1 MKGTIFFI
9 LGFAACAFSVEVT
22 PVEKVITLLEDLKS
36 ETEAAGK
43 KEASTYDTF
52 ACFCKDTTI
61 EKSDA
66 IKAEQDNID
75 EIAAT
80 LEEQTGVSNAK
91 QAESEELA
99 AMIKTLDKEM
109 VDITAMREK
118 EKAKYEA
125 TAADMAKSV
134 ASLEGAIADI
144 QAGLGGAAAS
154 FLSIKKNIKKS
165 INMARDLDLGL
176 GASPKQ
182 QRAMSVLLQTD
193 ADDAPEGDFDSH
205 SDDIIAVLTDLEKE
219 FKAKAAAV
227 DQEEGQNKKD
237 FNEQIKAKT
246 NEKKQAKIDK
256 KTAEGDKAQADEN
269 IAKASEDMVKEEALL
284 KDDELY
290 MKDLTTKCEL
300 KAREWDQRSQMRSE
314 EVTALTAAIKIIKE
328 GVVDNSAVNKR
339 AFIQNEAQPIK
350 TPERKE
356 DPRDSAEEDSLD
368 GMDVDLS
375 FVQLSQQPRMKI
387 ASLVKQASKVTQTL
401 SEAQQAAKKEKVI
414 KSLVASGN
422 KLGSANLAALAMR
435 VQADPFIK
443 VKKLIQDLIER
454 LVTEAAEEATKKG
467 WCDTELGK
475 ATHTRDSNMDTI
487 MELNAELEGLE
498 ATKAKLE
505 EEIATLTTEIAD
517 LNESLTKETKMRAD
531 EKAENM
537 DTLDKAKAGLAAT
550 KDAYDVLQ
558 AFYKKGAKG
567 KVSLIQA
574 SPVDADSPASPSGA
588 YKGGQQKA
596 GGILAMLDVIISD
609 FERTIKVTTKAEK
622 ASHREFVE
630 FERTSK
636 TSIASKETGKSQA
649 ESDLKSTDSK
659 IAEGMD
665 DLDKHQSMLDDVLKE
680 LEDLKP
686 ACVDTGMSYADRVQK
701 RKDEIDALKKAL
713 CELDPEKVEDECK

>member
-1 MKGTIFFI
+1 
-9 LGFAACAFSVEVT
+9 
-22 PVEKVITLLEDLKS
+22 
-36 ETEAAGK
+36 
-43 KEASTYDTF
+43 
-52 ACFCKDTTI
+52 
-61 EKSDA
+61 
-66 IKAEQDNID
+66 
-75 EIAAT
+75 
-80 LEEQTGVSNAK
+80 
-91 QAESEELA
+91 
-99 AMIKTLDKEM
+99 
-109 VDITAMREK
+109 
-118 EKAKYEA
+118 
-125 TAADMAKSV
+125 
-134 ASLEGAIADI
+134 
-144 QAGLGGAAAS
+144 
-154 FLSIKKNIKKS
+154 
-165 INMARDLDLGL
+165 
-176 GASPKQ
+176 
-182 QRAMSVLLQTD
+182 
-193 ADDAPEGDFDSH
+193 
-205 SDDIIAVLTDLEKE
+205 
-219 FKAKAAAV
+219 
-227 DQEEGQNKKD
+227 
-237 FNEQIKAKT
+237 
-246 NEKKQAKIDK
+246 
-256 KTAEGDKAQADEN
+256 
-269 IAKASEDMVKEEALL
+269 
-284 KDDELY
+284 
-290 MKDLTTKCEL
+290 
-300 KAREWDQRSQMRSE
+300 
-314 EVTALTAAIKIIKE
+314 
-328 GVVDNSAVNKR
+328 
-339 AFIQNEAQPIK
+339 
-350 TPERKE
+350 
-356 DPRDSAEEDSLD
+356 
-368 GMDVDLS
+368 MDVDLS

-454 LVTEAAEEATKKG
+454 LVTEAAEQATKKG

-475 ATHTRDSNMDTI
+475 AYKTRDSNMATI

-517 LNESLTKETKMRAD
+517 LNDSLTKETKMRAD

-574 SPVDADSPASPSGA
+574 SPVAGPSSPSGA

-609 FERTIKVTTKAEK
+609 FERTIKVTTDTEK
-622 ASHREFVE
+622 SAHREFVE

-665 DLDKHQSMLDDVLKE
+665 DLDKHQKMLDDVLKE